1 VFEVLRGPYS
11 ARLFISSLVARTPSS
26 ALGLIFVL
34 RTRELTGSFAAA
46 GLASGTQA
54 LVSAL
59 CSPALGRAI
68 DRRGQFGVVVGA
80 SSLSAAAMV
89 AFALLGPG
97 APLVAILA
105 CAAVAGGLLPP
116 LGACLRTVWQELL
129 GSEERVHAAFALES
143 AFLEATYIAGPVL
156 IAGAIGAWSTA
167 ASALTA
173 AVIQA
178 GGTLVF
184 ALTPPARAWRPSGAA
199 AVTGAGAMRAGG
211 VRTLFGIFALVGAAF
226 GAVEV
231 AVPAASAAAGEPHV
245 AGLLLGVWGLG
256 SLLGGLLAAR
266 APAPTDRV
274 RRLCLLLAA
283 LACGHALL
291 AVPTGLVALGALLLL
306 AGSAVAPSFG
316 LAFGM
321 VDGVAPPG
329 AVTEA
334 YTWLS
339 TGIAFGLAPGSA
351 LGGALA
357 QHSGAGA
364 AFLVA
369 AGAGAAAAALAIS
382 RRRTLAPVAAPA

>member
-1 VFEVLRGPYS
+1 
-11 ARLFISSLVARTPSS
+11 
-26 ALGLIFVL
+26 
-34 RTRELTGSFAAA
+34 
-46 GLASGTQA
+46 
-54 LVSAL
+54 
-59 CSPALGRAI
+59 
-68 DRRGQFGVVVGA
+68 
-80 SSLSAAAMV
+80 
-89 AFALLGPG
+89 
-97 APLVAILA
+97 
-105 CAAVAGGLLPP
+105 
-116 LGACLRTVWQELL
+116 
-129 GSEERVHAAFALES
+129 
-143 AFLEATYIAGPVL
+143 
-156 IAGAIGAWSTA
+156 
-167 ASALTA
+167 
-173 AVIQA
+173 
-178 GGTLVF
+178 
-184 ALTPPARAWRPSGAA
+184 
-199 AVTGAGAMRAGG
+199 MRAGG

-231 AVPAASAAAGEPHV
+231 AVPAASAAAGVPHV

-266 APAPTDRV
+266 APAPADRV